1 VPTITRWFRVTHDIN
16 SHPEIWELRE
26 LHGDRAA
33 LIWLECLS
41 IADRNQGLVGPD
53 SPHLHAV
60 LASKCRVYSPKVRS
74 ILTWCLGKGW
84 LQVRPILT
92 PQFGTSSSAI
102 HDGLWIAKWQK
113 YNKRRESDE
122 SLSETTPRPTR
133 HDNKIIHPI
142 PKQWGD
148 PEVLIEKYNKET
160 PNVLPA
166 VEKITPA
173 RIKKARDY
181 LKIFPDEEFW
191 TEAFKEIAKS
201 PFLLGLKK
209 NPGHETFKANFD
221 WLLTKGKDGT
231 ENVVKL
237 YEGRYSNGK

>member
-16 SHPEIWELRE
+16 SDPEIWELRE

-84 LQVRPILT
+84 LQVRPIFT
-92 PQFGTSSSAI
+92 PPFGTSSSAI
-102 HDGLWIAKWQK
+102 GNGLWISKWAK

-122 SLSETTPRPTR
+122 SLSETTPRQTRQDRPKKKAQAPLILPDWIDQSLWSDYKQMRIHIGRPLTKKAESMAIDKLNAFKQQGENPT
-133 HDNKIIHPI
+133 KIIEQSI
-142 PKQWGD
+142 FNSWQG
-148 PEVLIEKYNKET
+148 LF
-160 PNVLPA
+160 A
-166 VEKITPA
+166 VKHENGNSRATNELSQ
-173 RIKKARDY
+173 R
-181 LKIFPDEEFW
+181 
-191 TEAFKEIAKS
+191 TKEI
-201 PFLLGLKK
+201 LRRGL
-209 NPGHETFKANFD
+209 
-221 WLLTKGKDGT
+221 
-231 ENVVKL
+231 
-237 YEGRYSNGK
+237 